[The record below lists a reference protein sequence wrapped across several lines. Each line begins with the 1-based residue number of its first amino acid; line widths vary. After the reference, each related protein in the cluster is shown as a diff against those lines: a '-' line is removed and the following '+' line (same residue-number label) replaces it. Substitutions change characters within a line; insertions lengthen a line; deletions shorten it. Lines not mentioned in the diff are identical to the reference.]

1 VPPAPR
7 TLAAGPRTGAALLL
21 AAVLLLAGCGAVQDD
36 EGAPDVPDLVASP
49 AVAVPALRVETVLDG
64 LDHPWDVAR
73 APDGTLLVD
82 ERGGGFTAVLPDG
95 TARALDADLSDLFTR
110 GETGL
115 MGLVLDPAFAGN
127 RRLYTCQGVEED
139 GGAEIQVVA
148 WTVDPGWTTVTR
160 VDDPL
165 LGDIPVNGR
174 TGRHGGCRVR
184 FDPSGALLVGTGD
197 NAVGSHAQDLSTLA
211 GKVLRI
217 DPATGGPAAGN
228 PFADSADPATR
239 LVLSYGHRNVQGIAV
254 RPGTGEVYTVEQGT
268 RRDDEVNRSV
278 PGGNYG
284 YDPDGAPD
292 GPAGDYDESVPMT
305 DPDVPG
311 ALRAVWSSGAPTI
324 ATSGG
329 DFLSGPQW
337 GGYDGVLLL
346 GVQKDTGVLA
356 LRLDGTGRLV
366 EQFRVPE
373 LEDTYGRVRTPLLGA
388 DGALYLTTDNGDG
401 DDRLLRVT
409 PA

>member
-1 VPPAPR
+1 MIGSRALPAP
-7 TLAAGPRTGAALLL
+7 LGAL
-21 AAVLLLAGCGAVQDD
+21 VLLAGCSVAQDD
-36 EGAPDVPDLVASP
+36 EGAPDVPPVTGSP
-49 AVAVPALRVETVLDG
+49 SVAVPALRVETVLDG

-95 TARALDADLSDLFTR
+95 TVREVEADLSDLFAD

-115 MGLVLDPAFAGN
+115 MGLVLDPAFAQN

-139 GGAEIQVVA
+139 GGAEIQVLA
-148 WTVDPGWTTVTR
+148 WTVDAGWTAATR

-165 LGDIPVNGR
+165 LGDVPVNER
-174 TGRHGGCRVR
+174 TGRHSGCRLR

-197 NAVGSHAQDLSTLA
+197 NAVGSHAQDLSTPA

-217 DPATGGPAAGN
+217 DPATGGPAPGN
-228 PFADSADPATR
+228 PFADSPDPVTR

-268 RRDDEVNRSV
+268 GRDDEVNRSV
-278 PGGNYG
+278 AGGNYG

-292 GPAGDYDESVPMT
+292 GPAGRYDESVPMT
-305 DPDVPG
+305 DLDIDG
-311 ALRAVWSSGAPTI
+311 AIPAVWSSGDPTI

-329 DFLSGPQW
+329 EFVSGAQW

-356 LRLDGTGRLV
+356 LRLGADGRLV

-373 LEDTYGRVRTPLLGA
+373 LEDTHGRVRTPLLGA
-388 DGALYLTTDNGDG
+388 DGALYLTTDNGEG
-401 DDRLLRVT
+401 EDRLLRVT